1 MVKLLTIGLGGFA
14 GAVARY
20 LLSGLAYRVWPTSFP
35 VGTLAVNVLGC
46 LLIGAA
52 MALVGDGRLISPNAR
67 LLLLVGLLGSFT
79 TFATFGYETTELLA
93 ENQYGWATL
102 NVGASV
108 VLGLGSVV
116 VGRGAVRLLL
126 G

>member
-20 LLSGLAYRVWPTSFP
+20 LLSGLAHRIWSTSFP
-35 VGTLAVNVLGC
+35 VGTLAVNLLGC

-52 MALVGDGRLISPNAR
+52 MALVGDGRLISPNMR

-79 TFATFGYETTELLA
+79 TFSTFGYETTELLA

-108 VLGLGSVV
+108 VLGLAAVV
-116 VGRGAVRLLL
+116 MGRGAVRLLFA
-126 G
+126 

>member
-20 LLSGLAYRVWPTSFP
+20 LLSGLAHRVWPTSFP

-52 MALVGDGRLISPNAR
+52 MYPCRRRPAH
-67 LLLLVGLLGSFT
+67 
-79 TFATFGYETTELLA
+79 LA
-93 ENQYGWATL
+93 
-102 NVGASV
+102 
-108 VLGLGSVV
+108 
-116 VGRGAVRLLL
+116 
-126 G
+126 